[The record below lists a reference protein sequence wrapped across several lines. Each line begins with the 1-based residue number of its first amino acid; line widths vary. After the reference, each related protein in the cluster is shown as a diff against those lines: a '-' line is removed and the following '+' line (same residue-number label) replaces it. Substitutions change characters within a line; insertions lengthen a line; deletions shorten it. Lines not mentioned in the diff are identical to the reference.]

1 MTSWPLSFHLKY
13 LQCELI
19 LIVLYL
25 HAGYEEFEWL
35 LWFGHVL
42 NWPDFCVCVLTWIH
56 ILTHT
61 FWPSEPPPP
70 QMKLVNPFYVWLS
83 THIDIFSASIGLW
96 PSTRGVKWAKMY
108 VTVLQRRVASL
119 LGMTAQRQIFAP
131 IFKSLSIQVWLFII
145 EEFACHGISS
155 TLGAEPPFPSQWGGQ
170 DFTLSRAVVKRQ
182 GPRSPVINFVK
193 TGSAYIQNGAIFFT
207 LEIVE
212 VFFFLGV

>member
-1 MTSWPLSFHLKY
+1 MRSLHGYCDLGT
-13 LQCELI
+13 CLI
-19 LIVLYL
+19 GQI
-25 HAGYEEFEWL
+25 F
-35 LWFGHVL
+35 
-42 NWPDFCVCVLTWIH
+42 VCVSWREYTY
-56 ILTHT
+56 
-61 FWPSEPPPP
+61 WPTRFDPQNPPP

-182 GPRSPVINFVK
+182 GPRSPVRNFVK
-193 TGSAYIQNGAIFFT
+193 TGRQCLHAKWCYIFHFGNSWG
-207 LEIVE
+207 
-212 VFFFLGV
+212 VFLSGGLKSS